1 MNFNC
6 SDELKQLH
14 AQYVQ
19 SCIDAKDYCGSTSGC
34 ESGEVRSCDK
44 SRNWV
49 GVHYHDTLREAAR
62 HKLNADI
69 GDKHGQSVSGRDL
82 TIGCCAEQHAANNVL
97 NHAVD
102 QTQTDFDVT
111 SLTFTP
117 AMRPKGKKF
126 MDPCENCNTLF

>member
-6 SDELKQLH
+6 SDELKRLH

-34 ESGEVRSCDK
+34 ELGEVRSCDK

-49 GVHYHDTLREAAR
+49 GVHYHESLREAAR
-62 HKLNADI
+62 QKLNADI
-69 GDKHGQSVSGRDL
+69 GDKHGHSASGRDL
-82 TIGCCAEQHAANNVL
+82 TIGCCAEQHAANDVL

-111 SLTFTP
+111 ALTFTP
-117 AMRPKGKKF
+117 AMRPKSKKI
-126 MDPCENCNTLF
+126 MEPCENCNTLF